1 MSNDL
6 IITNARIVTRG
17 EIVDGSVHV
26 VGGAIE
32 AIDDSGSSLP
42 AALDFEGDY
51 LLPGLVEMH
60 TDNVEKHFVPRPG
73 IMWPAPMAS
82 LNAHDTQI
90 AGAGIT
96 TVLNGVAVGDYRD
109 RGIRPHIV
117 KSSIEAIGQ
126 GQNDGLLRAEH
137 FLHLRCEISDPTVL
151 DTLAEHIDDP
161 LVVLLSLMDH
171 TPGQRQWRDLA
182 KLRRHNRDQNWSD
195 EDFQGFVDKRL
206 KYQKAYSDNNRSAIA
221 ELCRTRGLQL
231 ASHDDT
237 TEAHVLESVAAGV
250 TVCEFPCERPAAI
263 AAREKGLGIIMG
275 APNIVL
281 GGSHSGN
288 VSALE
293 LAADGLLDG
302 VSSDY
307 MPVSLLHSAFML
319 HDALEM
325 PLPVAVAKA
334 SCNVA
339 GMLGLG
345 DRGEIATNKR
355 ADLVRVTQAGDTPIV
370 RTVWRESI
378 RVA

>member
-1 MSNDL
+1 MSDDF

-17 EIVDGSVHV
+17 EIIDGSLHV

-32 AIDDSGSSLP
+32 AVDDSGSNLP

-73 IMWPAPMAS
+73 IMWPSPMTS

-96 TVLNGVAVGDYRD
+96 TVLNAVAVGDYRD
-109 RGIRPHIV
+109 RGIRPHIL
-117 KSSIEAIGQ
+117 KSTIKAIGE
-126 GQNDGLLRAEH
+126 GRNDGLLRAEH
-137 FLHLRCEISDPTVL
+137 YLHLRCEVSDPTML
-151 DTLAEHIDDP
+151 DTLTEHIDNP
-161 LVVLLSLMDH
+161 LVVLLSVMDH
-171 TPGQRQWRDLA
+171 TPGQRQWRDFA
-182 KLRRHNRDQNWSD
+182 KLRLYNRGENWSD
-195 EDFQGFVDKRL
+195 EDFRAFIEKRQA
-206 KYQKAYSDNNRSAIA
+206 YQKAYSDNNRGATS
-221 ELCRTRGLQL
+221 ELCRTRGLPL

-237 TEAHVLESVAAGV
+237 TEAHVLKSVAAGV
-250 TVCEFPCERPAAI
+250 TICEFPCERAAAI
-263 AAREKGLGIIMG
+263 KARKEGLGIIMG
-275 APNIVL
+275 APNVVL

-307 MPVSLLHSAFML
+307 MPASLLHSAFVL
-319 HDALEM
+319 HEALEM
-325 PLPVAVAKA
+325 PLQTAVAKA

-339 GMLGLG
+339 DMLGFD
-345 DRGEIATNKR
+345 DRGEIAADKR
-355 ADLVRVTQAGDTPIV
+355 ADLVRVRQAGDTPIV
-370 RTVWRESI
+370 RTVWREGI

>member
-1 MSNDL
+1 MSNDF
-6 IITNARIVTRG
+6 IITNARIVTRS
-17 EIVDGSVHV
+17 EIVKGSVHV
-26 VGGAIE
+26 VGGAIV
-32 AIDDSGSSLP
+32 AVDDSDSSLP

-51 LLPGLVEMH
+51 LLPGLIEMH

-73 IMWPAPMAS
+73 IMWPSPMAS

>member
-1 MSNDL
+1 MSDDF

-17 EIVDGSVHV
+17 EIIDGSLHV

-32 AIDDSGSSLP
+32 AVDDSGSNLP

-73 IMWPAPMAS
+73 IMWPSPMTS

-96 TVLNGVAVGDYRD
+96 TVLNAVAVGDYRD
-109 RGIRPHIV
+109 RGIRPHIL
-117 KSSIEAIGQ
+117 KSTIKAIGE
-126 GQNDGLLRAEH
+126 GHNDGLLRAEH
-137 FLHLRCEISDPTVL
+137 YLHLRCEVSDPTML
-151 DTLAEHIDDP
+151 DTLTEHIDNP
-161 LVVLLSLMDH
+161 LVVLLSVMDH
-171 TPGQRQWRDLA
+171 TPGQRQWRDFA
-182 KLRRHNRDQNWSD
+182 KLRLYNRGENWSD
-195 EDFQGFVDKRL
+195 EDFRAFIEKRQA
-206 KYQKAYSDNNRSAIA
+206 YQKAYSDNNRGATS
-221 ELCRTRGLQL
+221 ELCRTRGLPL

-250 TVCEFPCERPAAI
+250 TICEFPCERAAAI
-263 AAREKGLGIIMG
+263 KARKEGLGIIMG
-275 APNIVL
+275 APNVVL

-307 MPVSLLHSAFML
+307 MPASLLHSAFVL
-319 HDALEM
+319 HEELEM
-325 PLPVAVAKA
+325 PLQTAVAKA

-339 GMLGLG
+339 DMLGFD
-345 DRGEIATNKR
+345 DRGEIAADKR
-355 ADLVRVTQAGDTPIV
+355 ADLVRVRQAGDTPIV
-370 RTVWRESI
+370 RTVWREGI

>member
-96 TVLNGVAVGDYRD
+96 TVLNAVAVGDYRD
-109 RGIRPHIV
+109 RGIRPHIL
-117 KSSIEAIGQ
+117 KSSIEAIGE
-126 GQNDGLLRAEH
+126 GYNEGLLRAEH
-137 FLHLRCEISDPTVL
+137 FLHLRCEVSDPTVL

-161 LVVLLSLMDH
+161 LVVLLSVMDH

-182 KLRRHNRDQNWSD
+182 KLHRHNRDQNWSD
-195 EDFQGFVDKRL
+195 EDFRAFVDKRL
-206 KYQKAYSDNNRSAIA
+206 EYQKAYSDKNRSAIA
-221 ELCRTRGLQL
+221 ELCRTRGLPL

-237 TEAHVLESVAAGV
+237 TEGHVLESVAAGV
-250 TVCEFPCERPAAI
+250 TICEFPCERPAAI
-263 AAREKGLGIIMG
+263 EARKEGLGIVMG
-275 APNIVL
+275 APNVVL

-307 MPVSLLHSAFML
+307 MPTSLLHSAFVL
-319 HDALEM
+319 QEALEM
-325 PLPVAVAKA
+325 PLPTAVAKA

-339 GMLGLG
+339 DLLGLG
-345 DRGEIATNKR
+345 DRGEIAADKR
-355 ADLVRVTQAGDTPIV
+355 ADLVRVRQAGDTPIV
-370 RTVWRESI
+370 RTVWREGI